1 MIWAE
6 CKKYDVCTNSKDLD
20 TKENYTPRKIIFEEY
35 VESMWF
41 FLVIPIAKLPTSL
54 EANHSWNCGLPL
66 FFSTDSHP

>member
-35 VESMWF
+35 VESM
-41 FLVIPIAKLPTSL
+41 
-54 EANHSWNCGLPL
+54 
-66 FFSTDSHP
+66 